1 MILIKIDM
9 SVWTSGL
16 SFRIQLHLLMNL
28 ITQHHQPK
36 LLLLLLVQVIFFC
49 LSEFC
54 KSICIWIRQTQIV
67 GVNRAIL
74 KNTSA
79 FEKLSCSCWTSYY
92 DSSIY
97 VLLSYVFED
106 FFNAFD
112 AGTPATD
119 PAQKYVV
126 GDIAAIFAFA
136 HVLVQ
141 FWQGQGDLDEQIVR
155 IYVFELVYF
164 HHELFAFHCI
174 EQFRSL
180 FLLELLKFELVDGLF
195 LTFVEEELL

>member
-1 MILIKIDM
+1 M
-9 SVWTSGL
+9 
-16 SFRIQLHLLMNL
+16 F
-28 ITQHHQPK
+28 
-36 LLLLLLVQVIFFC
+36 
-49 LSEFC
+49 
-54 KSICIWIRQTQIV
+54 
-67 GVNRAIL
+67 
-74 KNTSA
+74 
-79 FEKLSCSCWTSYY
+79 
-92 DSSIY
+92 
-97 VLLSYVFED
+97 LSYVFEY

-112 AGTPATD
+112 ASTPATD

-180 FLLELLKFELVDGLF
+180 FLLELLKF
-195 LTFVEEELL
+195 